1 MSRFF
6 GKCEHAAFV
15 VPDFDTAVDRLI
27 DSGIGP
33 VFVMKRIRVAGRFW
47 GKRHDALFSAA
58 FAYSGST
65 QYEFICQHDDT
76 PSAYRE
82 FIERNPAG
90 GLHHTAYFTPEG
102 FDAALAAAKA
112 AGTEFEIV
120 QEFIGPDDVAYEIY
134 VEPKDKRN
142 PLLATDD
149 RRTDGAVLCRN
160 GTDCRRLGWHRS
172 GARRADDDPAR
183 NGSAAGILSDGL
195 AQHRL

>member
-15 VPDFDTAVDRLI
+15 VPDFDAAVNRLI

-33 VFVMKRIRVAGRFW
+33 VFVMKRIRVAGRFR
-47 GKRHDALFSAA
+47 GNRHDALFSAA
-58 FAYSGST
+58 FVYSGST
-65 QYEFICQHDDT
+65 QYEFLCQHDDT
-76 PSAYRE
+76 PSAYKE

-120 QEFIGPDDVAYEIY
+120 QEFIGPDGVAYEIY

-142 PLLATDD
+142 PLLAQLMIAGPMEPFFAEME
-149 RRTDGAVLCRN
+149 RIAASWDG
-160 GTDCRRLGWHRS
+160 S
-172 GARRADDDPAR
+172 DPVRDALTM
-183 NGSAAGILSDGL
+183 IPPEMVPP
-195 AQHRL
+195 QEF